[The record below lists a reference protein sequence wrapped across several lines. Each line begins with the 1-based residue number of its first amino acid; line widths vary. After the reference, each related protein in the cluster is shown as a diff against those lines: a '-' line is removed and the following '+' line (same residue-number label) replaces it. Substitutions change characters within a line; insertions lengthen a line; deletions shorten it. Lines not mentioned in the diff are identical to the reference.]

1 MTVALLFITLYCSFA
16 FASALP
22 NESKCFEEEN
32 KNYLVGGWYLFEP
45 YQYNKVTSGG
55 SELTGMDVE
64 MANAISTQLKLSIK
78 YDQVS
83 WDQHLSDLRDGKR
96 DIASGATFN
105 NERAKYAYF
114 SKPYRFE
121 ETSLFVRKDSP
132 KVLEFKTTAEYISQL
147 RLQNFRLGILKGSVY
162 GDPLINAFINDPANK
177 DIIYSYDNTSECIK
191 AILRAEIDGFMADRV
206 VEAATILNKKTENFV
221 EIPLKLKVPIHF
233 MFSKKSVPIETV
245 DHFNRAIESFVETP
259 EYKRISKAYLYPI
272 LLIKTIGSNWF
283 YILGVIGTIAFA
295 MSGIAIAAKENSTLF
310 GTFLFAML
318 PSIGGGIMRDLLLH
332 RDTIGIFLTP
342 IYMYYILIVVLVG
355 FASVRLL
362 SYYNTGADEDS
373 FIKRF
378 WDNLLIICD
387 ALGQAAFVVT
397 GVVIVIMAKIEP
409 IELWGPFF
417 AFLTSNGGG
426 ILRDLFRSDKIISC
440 ISEGINAEISITW
453 GLIFSLF
460 LSVTANDPTS
470 NSLEQSVIIITAGAF
485 ITRLLAV
492 YLKIPNLRFRAE
504 R

>member
-1 MTVALLFITLYCSFA
+1 
-16 FASALP
+16 
-22 NESKCFEEEN
+22 
-32 KNYLVGGWYLFEP
+32 
-45 YQYNKVTSGG
+45 
-55 SELTGMDVE
+55 
-64 MANAISTQLKLSIK
+64 
-78 YDQVS
+78 
-83 WDQHLSDLRDGKR
+83 
-96 DIASGATFN
+96 
-105 NERAKYAYF
+105 
-114 SKPYRFE
+114 
-121 ETSLFVRKDSP
+121 
-132 KVLEFKTTAEYISQL
+132 
-147 RLQNFRLGILKGSVY
+147 
-162 GDPLINAFINDPANK
+162 
-177 DIIYSYDNTSECIK
+177 
-191 AILRAEIDGFMADRV
+191 
-206 VEAATILNKKTENFV
+206 
-221 EIPLKLKVPIHF
+221 
-233 MFSKKSVPIETV
+233 
-245 DHFNRAIESFVETP
+245 
-259 EYKRISKAYLYPI
+259 
-272 LLIKTIGSNWF
+272 
-283 YILGVIGTIAFA
+283 
-295 MSGIAIAAKENSTLF
+295 
-310 GTFLFAML
+310 
-318 PSIGGGIMRDLLLH
+318 
-332 RDTIGIFLTP
+332 
-342 IYMYYILIVVLVG
+342 MYYILIVVLVG

-440 ISEGINAEISITW
+440 ISEGINAEISIIW